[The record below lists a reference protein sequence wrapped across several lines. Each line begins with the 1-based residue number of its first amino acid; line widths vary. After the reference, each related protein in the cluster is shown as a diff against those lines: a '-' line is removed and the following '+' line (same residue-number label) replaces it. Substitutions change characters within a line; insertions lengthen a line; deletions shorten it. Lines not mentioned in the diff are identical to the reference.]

1 MFCAVEG
8 CLTMVGSSCSYF
20 PEKYHAELAPEFLEE
35 MEKYGHIYMYRLRPT
50 EYEMKAYPIHEYPAR
65 CPQGVCCG
73 DRAMSWVAAKQGLT
87 QRDPVVA
94 AAAIMMMIQN
104 NLDKRVAQY
113 PHELVTYGG
122 NGSAFSNWAQYRL
135 AMKYL
140 SEMSENQTLVLSSG
154 HPAGCVRVWV
164 VTCGQHRC

>member
-1 MFCAVEG
+1 
-8 CLTMVGSSCSYF
+8 
-20 PEKYHAELAPEFLEE
+20 
-35 MEKYGHIYMYRLRPT
+35 
-50 EYEMKAYPIHEYPAR
+50 
-65 CPQGVCCG
+65 
-73 DRAMSWVAAKQGLT
+73 MSWVAAKQGLT